1 MPLSGDGLLD
11 HERLAV
17 RPRLGPHGRAE
28 PVPGAGLAYHL
39 HQIQRLHPARRVIN
53 WLYERAL
60 IDYDDPSS
68 PTQATLTK
76 SGMAQATAL
85 VEQARLSAGAP

>member
-1 MPLSGDGLLD
+1 MASPLKPL
-11 HERLAV
+11 ERAALVTAF
-17 RPRLGPHGRAE
+17 AA
-28 PVPGAGLAYHL
+28 AGHALKRTRGGFCSSR
-39 HQIQRLHPARRVIN
+39 QPARIFTRRVTN

-60 IDYDDPSS
+60 IDYDDPSF